1 MRYGQIRNY
10 DIANGPGIR
19 TTIFVTGCT
28 HHCKGC
34 FNELYMDFDYGNLWT
49 DIQTDLIVKC
59 LQDRTVSGLTVLG
72 GEPMQ
77 NADGL
82 IPVLSKIRES
92 IGWPEKKDS
101 LEDEQALKP
110 EQTSGFLQN
119 PRPAH
124 TQGFTQTPKSVASR
138 KKERKTIWIYSG
150 YTFEEILADEKKV
163 ELLSLCDVLVDGRFV
178 EELKNP
184 RLKFRGSENQRVI
197 NVRESLKMGKAV
209 LMPGYELNP
218 EHKIKFVIQKIK
230 QNSERDSSILK
241 KELL

>member
-28 HHCKGC
+28 HRCKGC
-34 FNELYMDFDYGNLWT
+34 FNELYMDFNYGNLWT
-49 DIQTDLIVKC
+49 DTQTELIIKC
-59 LQDRTVSGLTVLG
+59 LKDPSISGLTVLG

-77 NADGL
+77 NAEGL
-82 IPVLSKIRES
+82 IPVLTKVRES
-92 IGWPEKKDS
+92 IGRGSE
-101 LEDEQALKP
+101 
-110 EQTSGFLQN
+110 
-119 PRPAH
+119 
-124 TQGFTQTPKSVASR
+124 
-138 KKERKTIWIYSG
+138 KTIWLYSG

-163 ELLSLCDVLVDGRFV
+163 SLLSLCDVLVDGRFV

-197 NVRESLKMGKAV
+197 NVGESLKIGDVV

-218 EHKIKFVIQKIK
+218 EHKIKFVIQKIR
-230 QNSERDSSILK
+230 QNSDKNSSVK
-241 KELL
+241 KELS